1 VTDDFV
7 RETDHQARRI
17 TLRGQASPLMPALR
31 DAVVSLLREPGVDAD
46 YSLTILLHPEAPLP
60 TTDDV
65 AASPDLLKLLRARLA
80 GPIAIVASGTGHA
93 TPAALIADVA
103 STDDAEVR
111 WFPTEQEA
119 EAWLRLAAHKSH
131 QPH

>member
-1 VTDDFV
+1 
-7 RETDHQARRI
+7 
-17 TLRGQASPLMPALR
+17 MPALR
-31 DAVVSLLREPGVDAD
+31 DAVARLLGEADRATD
-46 YSLTILLHPEAPLP
+46 YSLAIVLHPEAPLP
-60 TTDDV
+60 TSDEV

-80 GPIAIVASGTGHA
+80 GPIAIVATGTGQA

-111 WFPTEQEA
+111 WFPTEHEA
-119 EAWLRLAAHKSH
+119 HAWLGLAAHKSH